1 VRTLLWILL
10 AQTCG
15 GIAPAITKLALAG
28 LGPWSLVVVR
38 QILGAGLLAL
48 VLWLRARHGTP
59 PRAAP
64 FSRGDLW
71 RLLLL
76 AWGGFALPQVL
87 GNLGLELSTASH
99 GALLIPLEPIGIL
112 LGGAFFL
119 REPLTLPRVTAIV
132 LGIAG
137 ATLIVLPGTS
147 GRGEGDVRGDVL
159 MALGHLSWA
168 IYTLVAKQLLARHD
182 ALRVSLVGCALS
194 PLPVLPWA
202 LAEPLDGE
210 RALAALGWILLLA
223 FATTAVGTFAWN
235 RALRHVRAGT
245 MASFIFVQPL
255 VGLAVGRLALG
266 EPVGAQSLV
275 GALLIVAG
283 VTWAALR
290 GDR

>member
-1 VRTLLWILL
+1 VRTLGWILL

-38 QILGAGLLAL
+38 QLLGAGLLAF
-48 VLWLRARHGTP
+48 VLWLRTRHGSP
-59 PRAAP
+59 PPAAT

-71 RLLLL
+71 LLLLL

-87 GNLGLELSTASH
+87 GTLGLELSTASH

-112 LGGAFFL
+112 LGGALFL
-119 REPLTLPRVTAIV
+119 REPVTLPRVVAVV

-147 GRGEGDVRGDVL
+147 GPGEGHVGGDVL

-168 IYTLVAKQLLARHD
+168 IYTLVAKPLLARHD

-194 PLPVLPWA
+194 PLPLLPWA

-255 VGLAVGRLALG
+255 VGLVAGRLALG
-266 EPVGAQSLV
+266 EPTSAPSLV